1 MRKSDKLKN
10 FKKINLIVENRYLES
25 KGIVTESFHD
35 ANGTPIGVDSNHMPI
50 QENNEMDLETNPRLL
65 DNIISQ
71 ISEIV
76 APYVGIQVTDKAI
89 ANHNL
94 EAILTA
100 FNQRFSRN
108 SKFKDEHG
116 IEFAK
121 QSGLEED
128 YMSEAVGTDLEYITF
143 SVDGESYRPSKVI
156 NKEQVSNG
164 LTIEF
169 GLDKYQNGDWVPTGG
184 MLTYY
189 FDMDTR
195 TDKLL
200 FTNGRF
206 EDTIDAKK
214 MIDSRYGLYEKIKQY
229 VETRI

>member
-25 KGIVTESFHD
+25 KGVVKESIHDEYTKYEKIKYIGEPKTFSNGRTVKYGDLGEYIGTEGGEECWVAFPASGF
-35 ANGTPIGVDSNHMPI
+35 ATVFRNIEKINN
-50 QENNEMDLETNPRLL
+50 QE
-65 DNIISQ
+65 
-71 ISEIV
+71 
-76 APYVGIQVTDKAI
+76 
-89 ANHNL
+89 
-94 EAILTA
+94 
-100 FNQRFSRN
+100 
-108 SKFKDEHG
+108 
-116 IEFAK
+116 
-121 QSGLEED
+121 SGLEEE
-128 YMSEAVGTDLEYITF
+128 YVSEAEGTDLEYITF
-143 SVDGESYRPSKVI
+143 SLDGQSYRPSKVI

-169 GLDKYQNGDWVPTGG
+169 GLDSYKDGNWVPIGG

-200 FTNGRF
+200 FTDGRF
-206 EDTIDAKK
+206 ENTIDAKK
-214 MIDSRYGLYEKIKQY
+214 DIDSRYGLYEKIKQY